1 VYKSVQN
8 YSNVSFP
15 DNPIHLHSSIFGPMK
30 AYISERSGSIYDL
43 YLKCLSFGLPL
54 PFNTP
59 DYCLFRSEDRE
70 QYINRRNI
78 LTKNLQKR
86 EKIHEPMPIT
96 TEVQNMFRDSSL
108 QRQLEIV
115 QTIQFEHSMFELKM
129 HTCSHCKKRAMSN
142 HFTRKKKDVC
152 DQCHNKQGSPD
163 TFLEGLLPIWKDDT
177 GRIRHDMPDVL
188 KGLTLGEQM
197 LIQKN
202 AILVPLCNMWQGVL
216 GLNGHTCM
224 FRKDIMSVVNE
235 LPRRVIEVLFM
246 TRNIESKTHP
256 GEFFKQ
262 IFKIRRSKVLQALR
276 WLKKH
281 HTGYKDIV
289 INEENLSWLD
299 GAEEGVLQGDSLN
312 ITTKTKKDVLADIE
326 KAQEKVSVSESQTM
340 DNEATSENTFEVTGT
355 SMEMQTSNYTEENQ
369 RIAHELKQSQSISS
383 SKIPLLAFPQID
395 EEPIDEYNT
404 PGMLA
409 DAYPWLFPG
418 GVGDISGQQYD
429 KALLNYWAGLLLHYE
444 DGRFMRDKVF
454 SFHLYNIIQRHANN
468 KAAYYFVQSFISDDA
483 VTVEQIKEQI
493 EKGNTAFVGKLQ
505 TFAAGKIRG
514 SDSFWRSKKNELESW
529 LSYHL
534 EAGHGPPTL
543 FLTLSCAEFWWKDL
557 QRLLYEKCVGTEDE
571 TLADSMMAG
580 NFTAK
585 QNLLDKY
592 TAVVQEF
599 FQIRLDNWME
609 TVGKETFGISHY
621 WLRFEFTKGRG
632 QIHAHILAITHD
644 TGMIQAYH
652 IAETE
657 EEKTAVISEY
667 AREKLGMTADLP
679 SKDPFFQANETDN
692 SGEVP
697 ALSERCEDDD
707 DCEEVP
713 ALSRRFVEVTDQK
726 SDICQLCQACHMHK
740 CNGFCMRKF
749 GKR

>member
-1 VYKSVQN
+1 M
-8 YSNVSFP
+8 
-15 DNPIHLHSSIFGPMK
+15 SS
-30 AYISERSGSIYDL
+30 YISERAGSIYDL

-59 DYCLFRSEDRE
+59 DYCVFRSEDKE
-70 QYINRRNI
+70 EYINRRDI
-78 LTKNLQKR
+78 LTKNLNKRQKD
-86 EKIHEPMPIT
+86 HEQMPIT
-96 TEVQNMFRDSSL
+96 TEVRNMFKDSSL
-108 QRQLEIV
+108 QRQMEII
-115 QTIQFEHSMFELKM
+115 QTIQFEYSMFELKM
-129 HTCSHCKKRAMSN
+129 HTCKHCRKKAMSN
-142 HFTRKKKDVC
+142 HFTRKEKDVC
-152 DQCHNKQGSPD
+152 DQCHKKQGSPD
-163 TFLEGLLPIWKDDT
+163 SFLEGLLPTWIDGS
-177 GRIRHDMPDVL
+177 GRVRHDTPEEL

-224 FRKDIMSVVNE
+224 FRKDIMSVCDE
-235 LPRRVIEVLFM
+235 LPRKAIEVLFM
-246 TRNIESKTHP
+246 MRDVESKAHP

-262 IFKIRRSKVLQALR
+262 IFKIRRSKVMQALL

-281 HTGYKDIV
+281 HKGYKDIV
-289 INEENLSWLD
+289 INEDNLSWLN
-299 GAEEGVLQGDSLN
+299 GAEEGVIQGDALT
-312 ITTKTKKDVLADIE
+312 ITTKTKKQVLADIE
-326 KAQEKVSVSESQTM
+326 KMQEKVSVSESQTM
-340 DNEATSENTFEVTGT
+340 DEKGTPEDTFEVTGT
-355 SMEMQTSNYTEENQ
+355 SMEMQTSNYTEENN
-369 RIAHELKQSQSISS
+369 RVAHELKQSQSIAS
-383 SKIPLLAFPQID
+383 SKIPLLSFPQID

-418 GVGDISGQQYD
+418 GVGDISGRQYD
-429 KALLNYWAGLLLHYE
+429 KTLLNYWAGILLHYE

-454 SFHLYNIIQRHANN
+454 SFHLYNIMQRHANN
-468 KAAYYFVQSFISDDA
+468 KAAYYFVQSYISDDA
-483 VTVEQIKEQI
+483 VTVEQIKEQV

-505 TFAAGKIRG
+505 NFAAGKIRG

-543 FLTLSCAEFWWKDL
+543 FMTLSCAEFWWKDL

-571 TLADSMMAG
+571 ALAHSMMAG
-580 NFTAK
+580 SFPAK
-585 QNLLDKY
+585 RDLLDKY

-599 FQIRLDNWME
+599 FQIRVDNWME
-609 TVGKETFGISHY
+609 TIGKETLGISHY

-632 QIHAHILAITHD
+632 QIHAHILAITRD

-652 IAETE
+652 IAKTE
-657 EEKTAVISEY
+657 EDKTAIIAEY

-679 SKDPFFQANETDN
+679 SADPVFRGDDCDESD
-692 SGEVP
+692 EVP
-697 ALSERCEDDD
+697 ALPKRCEEEEDD
-707 DCEEVP
+707 EEVP
-713 ALSRRFVEVTDQK
+713 ALSKRFVEITDQK
-726 SDICQLCQACHMHK
+726 GDFCQLCHACHMHK